1 MYYAWLQDSI
11 YDLTE
16 SHWEVFD
23 RLPYALITRIDS
35 SKDMASLLVTET
47 IVHSEDACSLLGRSL
62 LIGDAHLV
70 DIARKYGLFSHY
82 DEIWLFRE
90 RPTIDIPEGVGLGPP
105 VEPCTEEPSQQLVD
119 WFNATGCVLGLS
131 DGTGMNYITNSKEIV
146 DSLNKRQV
154 A

>member
-1 MYYAWLQDSI
+1 MYYGWVQDSI

-16 SHWEVFD
+16 SQWEVFD
-23 RLPYALITRIDS
+23 QLPYALVTRIDS

-62 LIGDAHLV
+62 LIGNAHLV
-70 DIARKYGLFSHY
+70 KVAQRYELFSHF
-82 DEIWLFRE
+82 DEIWLYKE
-90 RPTIDIPEGVGLGPP
+90 RPTADIPQDVWLGPP
-105 VEPCTEEPSQQLVD
+105 LELCAQEPPVELLE
-119 WFNATGCVLGLS
+119 WFNASGCILGLS
-131 DGTGMNYITNSKEIV
+131 DGTGMNYITNSQEIV